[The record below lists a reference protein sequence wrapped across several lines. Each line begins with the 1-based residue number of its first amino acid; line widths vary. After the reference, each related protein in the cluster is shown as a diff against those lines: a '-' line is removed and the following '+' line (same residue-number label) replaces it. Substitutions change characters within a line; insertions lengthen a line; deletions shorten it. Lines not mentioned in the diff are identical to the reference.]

1 VDNDTKKVGE
11 SMKTSDFN
19 FDLPP
24 GLIAQEPKINREEAR
39 LMVIDRSSGQIVH
52 RQFSDIIEFLHPED
66 ILVLNDTRVI
76 PARLWFQRKDAPS
89 QIEVLLIRPLTDKR
103 WICYVSPGKKAQVGS
118 ELVHSSLSLKAKVH
132 EILPQG
138 ERLIDFEWTENK
150 HFLSVIEKL
159 GKTPLP
165 PYIHSDPDQ
174 WKDYYQTV
182 YAKKDGSVAAP
193 TAGLHFTQS
202 LLQKIQAKGTA
213 VSYLTLHIGPGTF
226 KPVKVEN
233 LEDHCMD
240 EEFYQLSP
248 ELATEI
254 NQRKKQGGRCIAVGT
269 TVTRTLESLA
279 KSGIVEASEGSTKLF
294 IRPPYSY
301 QIVDSLVT
309 NFHLPGSTLI
319 MLVSAFYTR
328 EKVLEAYQEA
338 IKQAYRFYSFGDA
351 MMLL

>member
-1 VDNDTKKVGE
+1 
-11 SMKTSDFN
+11 MKTSDFI

-24 GLIAQEPKINREEAR
+24 MLIAQEPKINRDEAR
-39 LMVIDRSSGQIVH
+39 LMVIDRSSGQIMH
-52 RQFSDIIEFLHPED
+52 RQFADIAEYLHPED

-76 PARLWFQRKDAPS
+76 PARLWLNRADTQS

-118 ELVHSSLSLKAKVH
+118 EFTHPSSALKAKVH

-150 HFLSVIEKL
+150 HFLSVLEKF

-193 TAGLHFTQS
+193 TAGLHFTS
-202 LLQKIQAKGTA
+202 ELLHNIEAQGTA

-233 LEDHCMD
+233 LEEHSMD

-248 ELATEI
+248 ELAQEI
-254 NQRKKQGGRCIAVGT
+254 NQRRKQGGRCIAVGT

-279 KSGIVEASEGSTKLF
+279 RDGKVEAGEGSTRLF
-294 IRPPYSY
+294 IRPPYQY
-301 QIVDSLVT
+301 QVVDSLVT

-328 EKVLEAYQEA
+328 EKVLDAYQEA
-338 IKQAYRFYSFGDA
+338 INEAYRFYSFGDA
-351 MMLL
+351 MILL

>member
-1 VDNDTKKVGE
+1 
-11 SMKTSDFN
+11 MKTSDFVFN
-19 FDLPP
+19 LPP
-24 GLIAQEPKINREEAR
+24 ELIAQEPKIKREEAR
-39 LMVIDRSSGQIVH
+39 LMVIDRTSGKIHHQH
-52 RQFSDIIEFLHPED
+52 FSDIGVYLHPED

-76 PARLWFQRKDAPS
+76 PARLWLIRPDTQSK
-89 QIEVLLIRPLTDKR
+89 IEILLIRPQTDKR

-118 ELVHSSLSLKAKVH
+118 EFIHPSSTLKAKVH

-138 ERLIDFEWTENK
+138 ERLIDFEWTENE
-150 HFLSVIEKL
+150 HFLSVLEKF

-193 TAGLHFTQS
+193 TAGLHFTQE
-202 LLQKIQAKGTA
+202 LLQNIQAQGTA

-233 LEDHCMD
+233 LEEHCMD

-248 ELATEI
+248 ELAQEI
-254 NQRKKQGGRCIAVGT
+254 NQRRKQGGRCIAVGT

-279 KSGIVEASEGSTKLF
+279 RDGRIEAGEGSTRLF
-294 IRPPYSY
+294 IRPPYQY
-301 QIVDSLVT
+301 QVVDSLVT

-328 EKVLEAYQEA
+328 EKVLDAYQEA
-338 IKQAYRFYSFGDA
+338 INEAYRFYSFGDA
-351 MMLL
+351 MILL

>member
-1 VDNDTKKVGE
+1 
-11 SMKTSDFN
+11 
-19 FDLPP
+19 
-24 GLIAQEPKINREEAR
+24 
-39 LMVIDRSSGQIVH
+39 MVIDRPSGQIMH
-52 RQFSDIIEFLHPED
+52 RQFSDIGEYLHPED

-76 PARLWFQRKDAPS
+76 PARLWLVRTDTQS
-89 QIEVLLIRPLTDKR
+89 QIEVLLIRPVTDKR
-103 WICYVSPGKKAQVGS
+103 WICYVSPGKKAQVGA
-118 ELVHSSLSLKAKVH
+118 ELIHPSLSLKAKVH
-132 EILPQG
+132 EILPLG
-138 ERLIDFEWTENK
+138 ERLIDFDWTEDK
-150 HFLSVIEKL
+150 HFLSVLEKL

-174 WKDYYQTV
+174 WKEYYQTV
-182 YAKKDGSVAAP
+182 YAKNDGSVAAP

-202 LLQKIQAKGTA
+202 LLQKIQAQGTA

-240 EEFYQLSP
+240 EEFYQLTP
-248 ELATEI
+248 ELAQEI
-254 NQRKKQGGRCIAVGT
+254 NQRRKQGGRCIAVGT

-279 KSGIVEASEGSTKLF
+279 REGKVEAGEGSTRLF
-294 IRPPYSY
+294 IRPPYQY

-328 EKVLEAYQEA
+328 EKVLDAYHEA
-338 IKQAYRFYSFGDA
+338 IKQSYRFYSFGDA
-351 MMLL
+351 MILL